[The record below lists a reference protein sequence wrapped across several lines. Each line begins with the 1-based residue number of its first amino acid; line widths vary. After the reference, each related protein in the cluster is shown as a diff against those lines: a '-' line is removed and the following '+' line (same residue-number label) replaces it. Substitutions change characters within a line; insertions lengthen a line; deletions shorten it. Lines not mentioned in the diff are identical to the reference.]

1 MNIINQ
7 FTLRTLMKN
16 KTRTLVTII
25 GIALSAAMFTA
36 VTSSVISF
44 QSYLLRTEIASEGA
58 WEGWLEGCS
67 AASAELVKKDEAV
80 KSYAQIANLGYAMA
94 EGCKNEDKPYLFVA
108 GIGKGFTDFSSI
120 TLIEGRMPENNRE
133 IVLPNHLKING
144 GVSFNVGDTL
154 SLQVGKRANAGGK
167 YKGELIGGQN
177 TPFQSEEGGETI
189 VDAVSR
195 SYTVVGI
202 CERPSYEPYTA
213 PGYTAL
219 TLDNEAESDSYDL
232 MMTFEEPEKAAEIM
246 ERLANSCSEDG
257 IVFTTHASLLRF
269 MGRST
274 NSSYNRVLYSMGVIL
289 MLVILFGSVSLIY
302 NAFSI
307 SVSERTKQF
316 GLLKSIGATKKQ
328 MRQSVLFEACAL
340 SVAGIPLGILAGL
353 GGMGITFHFVADMIN
368 RLWGTAAE
376 KGVFLTLV
384 VTWQSI
390 VFAAV
395 IAFATI
401 IISALIPAKRA
412 VKLSPMQAI
421 RQSDDVRIRPEKVR
435 TSGLTYRLF
444 GFEGMLASKNF
455 KRSRKKYRATV
466 FSLFMSIVLFVA
478 ATSFSDYLTGA
489 AESTDNYSE
498 YEVSFYLTEDNK
510 KKTDEDIAKEVE
522 GLSSV
527 DRLGYACVADGV
539 IELPEE
545 YFDEEYLKYFHAEEE
560 SRVEGEIKE
569 SKTISQSVAVYFVR
583 DSEYR
588 EYLKEASLN
597 ETKYMG
603 SRVKSVLIWDDARVY
618 VDDKLMNMH
627 ILKKN
632 TWSGELDFIKQSIDD
647 YYYLKKTGDEY
658 IYVNED
664 SNYDSGDSDGQK
676 VFSKKEALHSCM
688 DIEFG
693 KVMNKTM
700 PLGASSSHW
709 RGAITMLLPYSSMPE
724 EISRYSTN
732 FHVRAENHKKA
743 YEDIT
748 KYLSGGEFENGAGG
762 NVYDEAESKETERM
776 LLLVINIFSY
786 GFIILIS
793 LISIANVFNTISTNI
808 NLRRQE
814 FAMLKS
820 VGMAGKGFHK
830 MMNYEC
836 ALYGLKGILYGVPVS
851 CLISWYMHSAMLEG
865 TNMKY
870 IIPWTGI
877 LISSASVFLVV
888 FATMLYSMSKIKK
901 DNTIEALR
909 NENL

>member
-44 QSYLLRTEIASEGA
+44 QNYLLRTEIAAEGA

-67 AASAELVKKDEAV
+67 AASAELIKKDEAV
-80 KSYAQIANLGYAMA
+80 KSYGQVANLGYAKA
-94 EGCKNEDKPYLFVA
+94 EGCKNKDKPYLFVA
-108 GIGKGFTDFSSI
+108 GIGKEFTDFSSI

-133 IVLPNHLKING
+133 LVLPNHLKLNG
-144 GVSFNVGDTL
+144 GVNFKVGDTL
-154 SLQVGKRANAGGK
+154 SLQVGKRANAKGK
-167 YKGELIGGQN
+167 FKGELIGGQN

-202 CERPSYEPYTA
+202 CERPAYEPYAA

-219 TLDNEAESDSYDL
+219 TFGNEAEADSYDL
-232 MMTFEEPEKAAEIM
+232 MMTFEKPEKATEIM
-246 ERLANSCSEDG
+246 ERLADSCFEDG
-257 IVFTTHASLLRF
+257 IAFTTHASLLRF

-274 NSSYNRVLYSMGVIL
+274 NSSYNRVLYSMGAIL
-289 MLVILFGSVSLIY
+289 MLVILFGSISLIY

-328 MRQSVLFEACAL
+328 MRQSVLFEACVL
-340 SVAGIPLGILAGL
+340 SVAGISSGILAGL

-368 RLWGTAAE
+368 HVWGTAAE

-395 IAFATI
+395 IAFATV

-489 AESTDNYSE
+489 AESTDNYGE
-498 YEVSFYLTEDNK
+498 YEISFYLTEDNK

-539 IELPEE
+539 IELPKE
-545 YFDEEYLKYFHAEEE
+545 YVDEEYLKYFHAEEE
-560 SRVEGEIKE
+560 SRVEGKIEE
-569 SKTISQSVAVYFVR
+569 GETISQSVAVCFVR

-588 EYLKEASLN
+588 EYLKEAGLN
-597 ETKYMG
+597 ETKYMD

-618 VDDKLMNMH
+618 VDDKLMSMH

-632 TWSGELDFIKQSIDD
+632 TWNGELDFIKQSIDD
-647 YYYLKKTGDEY
+647 YCYLKKTGDEY

-664 SNYDSGDSDGQK
+664 SNYGSGGQK
-676 VFSKKEALHSCM
+676 VFSKKEALHSQM
-688 DIEFG
+688 DIKFG

-709 RGAITMLLPYSSMPE
+709 RGAITMLLPYSAMPE
-724 EISRYSTN
+724 KISRYSTN

-748 KYLSGGEFENGAGG
+748 KYLSGGEFENGAGS

-820 VGMAGKGFHK
+820 VGMAGKGFRK

-836 ALYGLKGILYGVPVS
+836 ALYGLKGILYGVPFS
-851 CLISWYMHSAMLEG
+851 FLISWYMHSVMLEG

>member
-1 MNIINQ
+1 
-7 FTLRTLMKN
+7 
-16 KTRTLVTII
+16 
-25 GIALSAAMFTA
+25 
-36 VTSSVISF
+36 
-44 QSYLLRTEIASEGA
+44 
-58 WEGWLEGCS
+58 
-67 AASAELVKKDEAV
+67 
-80 KSYAQIANLGYAMA
+80 
-94 EGCKNEDKPYLFVA
+94 
-108 GIGKGFTDFSSI
+108 
-120 TLIEGRMPENNRE
+120 
-133 IVLPNHLKING
+133 
-144 GVSFNVGDTL
+144 
-154 SLQVGKRANAGGK
+154 NAGGK
-167 YKGELIGGQN
+167 YKGELIGGQS

-257 IVFTTHASLLRF
+257 IVFSTHASLLRF

-274 NSSYNRVLYSMGVIL
+274 NSSYNRVLYSMGAIL
-289 MLVILFGSVSLIY
+289 MLVILFGSISLIY

-466 FSLFMSIVLFVA
+466 FSLFISIVLFVA

-510 KKTDEDIAKEVE
+510 
-522 GLSSV
+522 
-527 DRLGYACVADGV
+527 
-539 IELPEE
+539 
-545 YFDEEYLKYFHAEEE
+545 
-560 SRVEGEIKE
+560 
-569 SKTISQSVAVYFVR
+569 
-583 DSEYR
+583 
-588 EYLKEASLN
+588 
-597 ETKYMG
+597 
-603 SRVKSVLIWDDARVY
+603 
-618 VDDKLMNMH
+618 
-627 ILKKN
+627 
-632 TWSGELDFIKQSIDD
+632 
-647 YYYLKKTGDEY
+647 
-658 IYVNED
+658 
-664 SNYDSGDSDGQK
+664 
-676 VFSKKEALHSCM
+676 
-688 DIEFG
+688 
-693 KVMNKTM
+693 
-700 PLGASSSHW
+700 
-709 RGAITMLLPYSSMPE
+709 
-724 EISRYSTN
+724 
-732 FHVRAENHKKA
+732 
-743 YEDIT
+743 
-748 KYLSGGEFENGAGG
+748 
-762 NVYDEAESKETERM
+762 
-776 LLLVINIFSY
+776 
-786 GFIILIS
+786 
-793 LISIANVFNTISTNI
+793 
-808 NLRRQE
+808 
-814 FAMLKS
+814 
-820 VGMAGKGFHK
+820 
-830 MMNYEC
+830 
-836 ALYGLKGILYGVPVS
+836 
-851 CLISWYMHSAMLEG
+851 
-865 TNMKY
+865 
-870 IIPWTGI
+870 
-877 LISSASVFLVV
+877 
-888 FATMLYSMSKIKK
+888 
-901 DNTIEALR
+901 
-909 NENL
+909 